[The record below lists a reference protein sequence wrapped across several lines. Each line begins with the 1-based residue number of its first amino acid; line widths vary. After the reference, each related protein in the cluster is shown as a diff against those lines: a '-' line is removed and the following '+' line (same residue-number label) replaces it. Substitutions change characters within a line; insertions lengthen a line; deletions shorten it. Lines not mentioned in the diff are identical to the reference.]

1 MPADES
7 RVSIPVMPGI
17 NCLFATRSPA
27 VRSGHIMDVV
37 GKVKF
42 LERVLGGICVFT
54 TEYALI
60 SIDIRTCPPG
70 SFGRRA

>member
-1 MPADES
+1 MPADEY

-17 NCLFATRSPA
+17 NCLIATRSPA

-42 LERVLGGICVFT
+42 LESVVGGICVFT
-54 TEYALI
+54 TEF
-60 SIDIRTCPPG
+60 R
-70 SFGRRA
+70 

>member
-7 RVSIPVMPGI
+7 CVTIPVIHGI
-17 NCLFATRSPA
+17 NCLIATRSPA

-42 LERVLGGICVFT
+42 LERVVGGICVFT

-60 SIDIRTCPPG
+60 SIDIRI
-70 SFGRRA
+70 

>member
-17 NCLFATRSPA
+17 NCLSATRSPA

-42 LERVLGGICVFT
+42 LESVVGGICVFT
-54 TEYALI
+54 TEF
-60 SIDIRTCPPG
+60 R
-70 SFGRRA
+70 